1 MLRFALCV
9 VASIFSASLI
19 STASAA
25 PRQKPVYAQ
34 AAPVFTWTGFYVGVH
49 TGWGWATWS
58 ATGSSDAH
66 GNGVIGGVQAGY
78 NHQFGNYVV
87 GIEGEFSFSDV
98 KKEDLFLAGQIS
110 LKNDY
115 YGMVTGR
122 LGYLY
127 SPQTLVYGKGGVA
140 FTRDKWKVRDGIGG
154 FADGTFDR
162 TGWVIGFGAEHA
174 MWRNVSV
181 KAEYNFLHFGD
192 VNEVLTAGGGI
203 TVTGAGDVSEYVHI
217 VKLGLNYRF

>member
-9 VASIFSASLI
+9 VAFVFSASLI

-25 PRQKPVYAQ
+25 PRPKPVYAQ
-34 AAPVFTWTGFYVGVH
+34 AEPVFTWTGFYVGVH

-58 ATGSSDAH
+58 GDGSDAH
-66 GNGVIGGVQAGY
+66 GNGVIGGVQLGY
-78 NHQFGNYVV
+78 NYQFGNYVIGV
-87 GIEGEFSFSDV
+87 EGEFSFSDV
-98 KKEDLFLAGQIS
+98 KKEELFLAGQIS

-127 SPQTLVYGKGGVA
+127 SDRTLLYGKGGVA
-140 FTRDKWKVRDGIGG
+140 FTRDIWKARDGIGG
-154 FADGTFDR
+154 FADGTFNR
-162 TGWVIGFGAEHA
+162 TGWIIGLGAEHM

-181 KAEYNFLHFGD
+181 KLEYNYLHFGD
-192 VNEVLTAGGGI
+192 VNEVLTTGGGL
-203 TVTGAGDVSEYVHI
+203 TVTGTGDVSEYVHI
-217 VKLGLNYRF
+217 VKLGLNYHF